1 MTTVIRPEQR
11 AGVERDGRGL
21 RIVLPSAA
29 TSGVLAVVDWD
40 IPAATAG
47 PPVHIHPGSDETFLV
62 QSGTLLVYLDG
73 DVTELGAGDLVHI
86 RRGTRHTFATPPSSP
101 ARFLTLHTPG
111 GFERFHAAAADAE
124 RLRGGPLSR
133 TELMQIAA
141 GFDWQPAGPPLLPTG
156 LLLATPA

>member
-11 AGVERDGRGL
+11 ADVGRDRRGL
-21 RIVLPSAA
+21 RIILPSTE
-29 TSGVLAVVDWD
+29 TSAVLAVVDCD

-47 PPVHIHPGSDETFLV
+47 PPLHVHPASDETFIVL
-62 QSGTLLVYLDG
+62 SGTLLVYLDG

-101 ARFLTLHTPG
+101 ARFLALHTPG
-111 GFERFHAAAADAE
+111 GFEQFHAAAADAE
-124 RLRGGPLSR
+124 RTRGAALSR
-133 TELMQIAA
+133 TELMEIAA

-156 LLLATPA
+156 ILATPA